1 MNKIA
6 VFTQGKVKFPY
17 NDIPKSYITSV
28 VRKSLKLLTLEN
40 VSISII
46 VSDNDFITKINSDY
60 RKKNYATDVISFA
73 YREQPFPE
81 IKEENEVLG
90 DIYVSAEKAAE
101 QAEEIGHSLKDW
113 RYSCISDFRSKS
125 YTQSYTLIRNQIPID
140 GFSQMCV
147 CIIMDVIRLADALKW
162 KNYEAR

>member
-90 DIYVSAEKAAE
+90 DIYAPSINIMKGVVFKGNTCITGAHKRDVEKFIE
-101 QAEEIGHSLKDW
+101 DN
-113 RYSCISDFRSKS
+113 YSGVTTKE
-125 YTQSYTLIRNQIPID
+125 N
-140 GFSQMCV
+140 
-147 CIIMDVIRLADALKW
+147 K
-162 KNYEAR
+162 

>member
-17 NDIPKSYITSV
+17 NDIPKSYISTT
-28 VRKSLKLLTLEN
+28 VRKTLKQLTLDN

-46 VSDNDFITKINSDY
+46 VSDNEFIRKINADY
-60 RKKNYATDVISFA
+60 RKKDYPTDVISFA

-90 DIYVSAEKAAE
+90 DIYISAEKAKE
-101 QAEEIGHSLKDW
+101 QAEEIGHSINDEFARLLVHG
-113 RYSCISDFRSKS
+113 ILH
-125 YTQSYTLIRNQIPID
+125 LIGYDHEKGKKEERRMQEMEDYILERI
-140 GFSQMCV
+140 
-147 CIIMDVIRLADALKW
+147 
-162 KNYEAR
+162 

>member
-28 VRKSLKLLTLEN
+28 VRKSLKLLTL
-40 VSISII
+40 
-46 VSDNDFITKINSDY
+46 
-60 RKKNYATDVISFA
+60 KNYATDVISFA

-90 DIYVSAEKAAE
+90 DIYVSAEKASE
-101 QAEEIGHSLKDW
+101 QAEEIGHSLRDEFA
-113 RYSCISDFRSKS
+113 RLLVHGILH
-125 YTQSYTLIRNQIPID
+125 LIGYDHEKGKKEELRMQEMEDYILERI
-140 GFSQMCV
+140 
-147 CIIMDVIRLADALKW
+147 
-162 KNYEAR
+162 

>member
-6 VFTQGKVKFPY
+6 VFSQGAVKFPY

-28 VRKSLKLLTLEN
+28 VRKTLKQLTLEN
-40 VSISII
+40 VSVSII
-46 VSDNDFITKINSDY
+46 VSDNNFITKINSDY

-90 DIYVSAEKAAE
+90 DIYISAEKAAE
-101 QAEEIGHSLKDW
+101 QAIEIGHSLKDEFA
-113 RYSCISDFRSKS
+113 RLLVHGILH
-125 YTQSYTLIRNQIPID
+125 LIGYDHEKGKKEELRMQEMEDYILEKI
-140 GFSQMCV
+140 
-147 CIIMDVIRLADALKW
+147 
-162 KNYEAR
+162 